1 MAETKFTPGPWD
13 IKENLGTDE
22 AYCDWHKVGPV
33 DLMGGKANGNSHL
46 IAAAPE
52 LYEAANVALSR
63 LQLTGGKDGE
73 YLGNHEKKMI
83 EVLSK
88 ALAKARGEAV

>member
-1 MAETKFTPGPWD
+1 MPRQ
-13 IKENLGTDE
+13 E
-22 AYCDWHKVGPV
+22 A
-33 DLMGGKANGNSHL
+33 LANARL

-88 ALAKARGEAV
+88 ALAKARGETHPSGGDRHGE

>member
-1 MAETKFTPGPWD
+1 MKSYEWQFIAHVHIGIPAEGMMPRQ
-13 IKENLGTDE
+13 E
-22 AYCDWHKVGPV
+22 A
-33 DLMGGKANGNSHL
+33 LANARL

-88 ALAKARGEAV
+88 ALAKARGETHPSGGDRHGE